1 MPARQAG
8 FCCCHLLGCA
18 AAQAR
23 AAPPILLPLG
33 ALPLGAFLQ
42 SNYAVETV
50 RWRYRHYRD
59 LFWNGRADG
68 ADRGDS
74 DPSNSSS
81 RMRSLN
87 SATPGVASEIF
98 GPQFVAAAAGWT
110 HRPRARNAHDEVPPA
125 PQGSRA
131 PVYSP
136 RVSPPPDALIQ
147 PHPKFD
153 PVRR

>member
-1 MPARQAG
+1 MPARQLAVAAAV
-8 FCCCHLLGCA
+8 LLGGA

-33 ALPLGAFLQ
+33 AFLQ
-42 SNYAVETV
+42 SNQAVETV

-98 GPQFVAAAAGWT
+98 GPQFRRRGGWV
-110 HRPRARNAHDEVPPA
+110 D
-125 PQGSRA
+125 
-131 PVYSP
+131 
-136 RVSPPPDALIQ
+136 PPP
-147 PHPKFD
+147 P
-153 PVRR
+153 R